1 MLIKTLV
8 SPRFYKLKYSNVMKG
23 LYGLLKTACVKDFC
37 GSNGRDTNGILS
49 HFTFT
54 LGHVTRTSKHKH

>member
-23 LYGLLKTACVKDFC
+23 LYGFLKTACVKDFC
-37 GSNGRDTNGILS
+37 GSNGRNTNWILS
-49 HFTFT
+49 HFTFM
-54 LGHVTRTSKHKH
+54 LSHVTRTSKHKH